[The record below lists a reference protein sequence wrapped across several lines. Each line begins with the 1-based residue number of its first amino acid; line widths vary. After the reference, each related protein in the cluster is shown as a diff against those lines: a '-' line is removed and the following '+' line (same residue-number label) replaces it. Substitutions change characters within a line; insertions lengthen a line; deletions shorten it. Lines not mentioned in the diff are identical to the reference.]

1 MAFATA
7 SSPANRKPGDN
18 TQTATPPQA
27 QARPRQSSGKARA
40 PQRAPGPRVCKSPAR
55 TRPRQ
60 RAPGPRACQT
70 PPAHARTPGA
80 RRDEN
85 LVCSLPTMFW

>member
-40 PQRAPGPRVCKSPAR
+40 PSAPEPAS
-55 TRPRQ
+55 
-60 RAPGPRACQT
+60 
-70 PPAHARTPGA
+70 AH
-80 RRDEN
+80 RDEN
-85 LVCSLPTMFW
+85 LVGSLPTMFW